1 MKRIISIIILCGI
14 FIGISADEVPKLK
27 VEGHVFDNLKEEYK
41 LVSYFFS
48 TNQRRY
54 YKKLDK
60 ENKWD
65 YISAFWKAQ
74 DPIPATE
81 ENEFVDKLI
90 ARIEYCNQHYSHFKD
105 GWKTDMG
112 RISIKYGKPFEILK
126 LKTGTDTKYTQ
137 KDYQIWKYRI
147 ADFRTYIFIDLQQ
160 NGDYRLIYSDGDERE
175 GSWADW
181 QSHVGSDFDEGL
193 LQ

>member
-1 MKRIISIIILCGI
+1 MKKTILVLMLFGI
-14 FIGISADEVPKLK
+14 FIGISSDEVPNLK
-27 VEGHVFDNLKEEYK
+27 VDEHVFDNLKEEYK
-41 LVSYFFS
+41 LVSYFLS
-48 TNQRRY
+48 PNQRRY

-60 ENKWD
+60 VNKWD

-81 ENEFVDKLI
+81 ENEFIDKLI
-90 ARIEYCNQHYSHFKD
+90 ARIGYCNQHYSHFKD

-112 RISIKYGKPFEILK
+112 RVLIKHGKPFEILK
-126 LKTGTDTKYTQ
+126 LNTGTDTKYTQ
-137 KDYQIWKYRI
+137 KDFQIWKFRI
-147 ADFRTYIFIDLQQ
+147 SDFRTYLFIDLQQ

-181 QSHVGSDFDEGL
+181 QGHIGSDFDESL